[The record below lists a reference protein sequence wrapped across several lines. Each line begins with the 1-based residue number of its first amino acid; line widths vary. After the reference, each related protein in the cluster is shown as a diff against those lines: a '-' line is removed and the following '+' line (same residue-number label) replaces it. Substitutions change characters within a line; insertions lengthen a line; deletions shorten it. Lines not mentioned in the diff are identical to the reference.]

1 MAGMA
6 RVRLDPRALSRVRGG
21 CRGARQHH
29 AAVPCSFP
37 RAGGGGRKRLSRAA
51 DPPPPFSAGG
61 IAGQIAENAA
71 DDVFFCGAGISC
83 CPLPRRSR
91 FVAFSCEGGNII
103 LSAAGSMLV
112 YFYARGPRLNNGKIG
127 VFCTLGQKTSTFL
140 ARYSR
145 NVPSDSVFSVRSVQN
160 TLISPKWAA
169 REYISVKSCQKA
181 VLWLRWSTFG
191 EDFATCPLSLGD
203 CSLGQAVSG
212 FVGHVS
218 AFRSGF
224 VCRIESRDCS
234 HIGPRDCPRIGSR
247 NRLSHSARNRS
258 WHRPPGEGRP
268 SHTGGSATRS
278 QPRRPLR
285 YNRSRKHA

>member
-6 RVRLDPRALSRVRGG
+6 RARLDPFALSRVRGVVAKG
-21 CRGARQHH
+21 FRAPPIRRR
-29 AAVPCSFP
+29 PFP
-37 RAGGGGRKRLSRAA
+37 R
-51 DPPPPFSAGG
+51 G
-61 IAGQIAENAA
+61 IAGRIAENVA
-71 DDVFFCGAGISC
+71 DDVFSCGAGISC

-127 VFCTLGQKTSTFL
+127 VFCTFGQKTSTFL

-145 NVPSDSVFSVRSVQN
+145 NVPSDSVF
-160 TLISPKWAA
+160 
-169 REYISVKSCQKA
+169 
-181 VLWLRWSTFG
+181 FG
-191 EDFATCPLSLGD
+191 SKRTKYAYFAKIGCPGVHFSEILPES
-203 CSLGQAVSG
+203 CSLAALGYIWRR
-212 FVGHVS
+212 FRHVS
-218 AFRSGF
+218 AFRPGIAHWGKPCLALSDMFPRSAQGSP
-224 VCRIESRDCS
+224 VVWGLRDCPC
-234 HIGPRDCPRIGSR
+234 IGPRY
-247 NRLSHSARNRS
+247 RLSHSARNRS
-258 WHRPPGEGRP
+258 WHRPPGGGRL

>member
-21 CRGARQHH
+21 VEGHGSITPQYLA
-29 AAVPCSFP
+29 
-37 RAGGGGRKRLSRAA
+37 LSRVRGGWSQKAFARRRSAA
-51 DPPPPFSAGG
+51 ALFRGGG

-203 CSLGQAVSG
+203 CSLGQTVFG
-212 FVGHVS
+212 LVGHVS

-224 VCRIESRDCS
+224 ACRIESRDCS
-234 HIGPRDCPRIGSR
+234 RIGSRDSSRIGPRD
-247 NRLSHSARNRS
+247 RLSHSARNRS
-258 WHRPPGEGRP
+258 CHSPPW
-268 SHTGGSATRS
+268 GGSPVAYGRKRNASATS
-278 QPRRPLR
+278 VA
-285 YNRSRKHA
+285 SSV

>member
-1 MAGMA
+1 MTPALFPACGGWSQKAFA
-6 RVRLDPRALSRVRGG
+6 RRRSAALFR
-21 CRGARQHH
+21 
-29 AAVPCSFP
+29 
-37 RAGGGGRKRLSRAA
+37 
-51 DPPPPFSAGG
+51 GG

-91 FVAFSCEGGNII
+91 SVVFSCEGGNII

-160 TLISPKWAA
+160 TPISPKWAV

-191 EDFATCPLSLGD
+191 EDFAMFPRFAQELLIGASRVWPCRTC
-203 CSLGQAVSG
+203 
-212 FVGHVS
+212 
-218 AFRSGF
+218 FR
-224 VCRIESRDCS
+224 V
-234 HIGPRDCPRIGSR
+234 
-247 NRLSHSARNRS
+247 
-258 WHRPPGEGRP
+258 
-268 SHTGGSATRS
+268 
-278 QPRRPLR
+278 PLR
-285 YNRSRKHA
+285 GRLLYGAPGIALA

>member
-6 RVRLDPRALSRVRGG
+6 RVRLDPCALSRVRGVVAKG
-21 CRGARQHH
+21 FRAPPIRRR
-29 AAVPCSFP
+29 PFP
-37 RAGGGGRKRLSRAA
+37 R
-51 DPPPPFSAGG
+51 GG

-247 NRLSHSARNRS
+247 NRS